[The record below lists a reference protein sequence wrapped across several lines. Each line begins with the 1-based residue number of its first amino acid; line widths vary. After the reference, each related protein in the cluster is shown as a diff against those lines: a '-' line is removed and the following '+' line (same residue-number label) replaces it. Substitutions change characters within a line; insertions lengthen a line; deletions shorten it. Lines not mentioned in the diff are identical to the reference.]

1 MMQTLYERIEAF
13 IDWTGRSIAWLTL
26 FMVLVTT
33 VVVILRYVFD
43 TGWIAMQ
50 ESINYMHASVF
61 MIAAAYTLK
70 QDAHVRVD
78 IFYNH
83 LSAKGKAWVDF
94 LGTLLMLIP
103 TLVFIIWI
111 SWDYVAE
118 SWSIHESSRE
128 AGGLPGVYVIKSLIP
143 LMATLLIL
151 QAIALLLRSLQTLLQ
166 QEPH

>member
-78 IFYNH
+78 IFYNR